1 MKNNLIKF
9 FLYIFL
15 SLTLTLQSSSNEVIN
30 LNVTLIEISE
40 NGNVLKGYDGGEA
53 FTNDG
58 ISITAENFEYNKVL
72 AHLIANEN
80 VEYKD
85 KVKNITIIS
94 NKISYLKDK
103 EEVEATGEVLIKDQ
117 NRNLNISADKIY
129 YFKKK
134 NQIIAKGNVKINDLN
149 KNIIISGKEINYFNQ
164 EEKIIANEN
173 VKFYDSIKE
182 IEINTNKITY
192 FKKLEKIYSEG
203 KTKGNIK
210 SKYFFETSDVTFNKK
225 NMELFSPNKTEIKD
239 NNNSLYSLDSFHY
252 EIKKEFLKGNQ
263 VTIIQNFNKR
273 PSERNKY
280 FFENGFFDLKNQIY
294 KTGKTKISLNKN
306 TFDRSENDPRIYG
319 VSSTHKNNITTIKKA
334 IFTSCKKNDNCPP
347 WSIESSEIQHDKN
360 KKQIIYENSILKFYD
375 IPIFYFP
382 KFFHP
387 DPTVDRQSGF
397 LLPKV
402 SNSNVL
408 GSSIS
413 IPYFHVLSEN
423 KDFTFNPVL
432 YSKNF
437 QMFQN
442 EYRQENKNS
451 SLILD
456 FGYVNDFKS
465 TSTNK
470 KKDINHIFAK
480 FKKTLNLEK
489 FITSDLDL
497 FLERVSKD
505 TYMKIFSDNFI
516 ENEITPTNYEVLK
529 SGFDFFLKNDNF
541 LLTGGAE
548 INEDLTKIKSDRYQY
563 VFPYYKFTQNP
574 IYNSYGSL
582 NFSSSG
588 SNILDK
594 TNNLKSRVINDVS
607 FKLNDKIFQ
616 NIGLKNNLNL
626 YFKNLNSVGKNVV
639 DYKSSPQFEIQ
650 SLIEFNSELPLIR
663 SSLNNDQTLIP
674 RFSLRINPSDMKNH
688 TEDKREI
695 STDNIFNI
703 NRLGIDDSLESGNSL
718 TFGINYRSENKQDDN
733 KFLDLKL
740 ATVLRDEVEDNI
752 PTQTTLNK
760 KNSNIFGSLDYNLS
774 ENLNLDYK
782 FAVDNNIEKFS
793 YNSVGLNFSLNNFV
807 TEFNFIK
814 EDYELGNTNIFENV
828 TSFNFDEKNSLSFK
842 TRRNRELNLTEYYNL
857 VYEYKNDCLTAGIQF
872 NKTYYED
879 SDLKPSE
886 NLMFKISFYPITTIQ
901 QKVE

>member
-40 NGNVLKGYDGGEA
+40 NGNVLKGYDGGKA

-58 ISITAENFEYNKVL
+58 ISITAENFEYNKIL
-72 AHLIANEN
+72 THLIAEKN

-85 KVKNITIIS
+85 KIKNIIIIA
-94 NKISYLKDK
+94 NKISYLKNK

-117 NRNLNISADKIY
+117 KRNLNISANKIN
-129 YFKKK
+129 YFKKR
-134 NQIIAKGNVKINDLN
+134 NQIIAEGNVKVNDLN
-149 KNIIISGKEINYFNQ
+149 KNITIRGEEISYFSQNQ
-164 EEKIIANEN
+164 KIIANGN
-173 VKFYDSIKE
+173 VKFNDPIKE
-182 IEINTNKITY
+182 IKINTDKITY
-192 FKKLEKIYSEG
+192 LKELEKIYSEG
-203 KTKGNIK
+203 KTEANIE
-210 SKYFFETSDVTFNKK
+210 SKYVFNSSDVTFDKK
-225 NMELFSPNKTEIKD
+225 NMELFSPKKTEIRD
-239 NNNSLYSLDSFHY
+239 NNNSLFNLNSFHY
-252 EIKKEFLKGNQ
+252 GIQKEFLKGNQ
-263 VTIIQNFNKR
+263 VRIIQNFDKGPN
-273 PSERNKY
+273 ERNNF
-280 FFENGFFDLKNQIY
+280 FFENGFFDLKNQIF
-294 KTGKTKISLNKN
+294 KTGRAEISLNKN
-306 TFDRSENDPRIYG
+306 IFDRSENDPRIYG
-319 VSSTHKNNITTIKKA
+319 VSSSHENGVTTIKKA

-347 WSIESSEIQHDKN
+347 WSIESSEIKHDKN
-360 KKQIIYENSILKFYD
+360 KKKLIYENSIIKFYD

-387 DPTVDRQSGF
+387 DPSVDRQSGF

-402 SNSNVL
+402 SSSNVL

-413 IPYFHVLSEN
+413 MPYFHVLSEN

-442 EYRQENKNS
+442 EFRQENKNS
-451 SLILD
+451 SLIVD
-456 FGYVNDFKS
+456 FAYINDFKS
-465 TSTNK
+465 SSTNK
-470 KKDINHIFAK
+470 KKDINHIFGK
-480 FKKTLNLEK
+480 FKKTLNLK
-489 FITSDLDL
+489 NFITSDFNL

-505 TYMKIFSDNFI
+505 TYIKIFSDNFI
-516 ENEITPTNYEVLK
+516 ENETTPTNYEVLK
-529 SGFDFFLKNDNF
+529 SGFDFFLENNNF

-607 FKLNDKIFQ
+607 FKINDKIFQ
-616 NIGLKNNLNL
+616 NIGLKNNVNL
-626 YFKNLNSVGKNVV
+626 HFKNLNSVGKNVV

-650 SLIEFNSELPLIR
+650 SLIELNSELPLIK
-663 SSLNNDQTLIP
+663 SNLNNDQTLIP
-674 RFSLRINPSDMKNH
+674 RVSLRINPSDMKNH

-695 STDNIFNI
+695 NTDNIFNI

-718 TFGINYRSENKQDDN
+718 TFGINYRSENKEDDN

-740 ATVLRDEVEDNI
+740 ATVLRDEVEGKI

-760 KNSNIFGSLDYNLS
+760 KKSNIFGSLDYNLS

-814 EDYELGNTNIFENV
+814 EDYELGNTNIFENI

-879 SDLKPSE
+879 NDLKPSE
-886 NLMFKISFYPITTIQ
+886 NLIFKISFYPITTIQ
-901 QKVE
+901 QSVD